1 MDTMRACFRSCI
13 YASALAAQQAK
24 IFDLKRQIIRLAL
37 CLSEKSERTILAD
50 NLTTL
55 TGVPAL
61 SRKRQTIALCSLT
74 THAVELIPDFS
85 KKQALCNT

>member
-1 MDTMRACFRSCI
+1 MGHHAGLFSFVKPCFAPACPQ
-13 YASALAAQQAK
+13 AQ
-24 IFDLKRQIIRLAL
+24 IFDLKHQITEFAL

-61 SRKRQTIALCSLT
+61 SRKRQTIALCPLT